1 MLNPSKIRK
10 RTHWFQI
17 TSCFLASAMFWN
29 VARAREWIS
38 LREWSGGTAQLHIF
52 EGTISISIWIL
63 AVFTHFYVS
72 FASLENS
79 IICHQKTTAQETT
92 ATVFEKNKSPNLTV
106 KLEIN
111 FSINLVLYHW
121 YHFCFYLAPKISQ
134 KKKTALNVMFEI
146 FNIFW
151 KARSK

>member
-1 MLNPSKIRK
+1 VLSLSKIRK
-10 RTHWFQI
+10 RTHGLLI

-52 EGTISISIWIL
+52 EGTMSISIWFM
-63 AVFTHFYVS
+63 AVFTHFHVS

-79 IICHQKTTAQETT
+79 VICHQKTTVQETA
-92 ATVFEKNKSPNLTV
+92 ATVFEKNKSPNFTV

-111 FSINLVLYHW
+111 FSINLVSYHW

-134 KKKTALNVMFEI
+134 KQKTALNVMLEI